1 MIEWWWLVFGVVVV
15 LLLTLDLA
23 VFHRHARHESTR
35 RALLW
40 SVIWIGL
47 GLGFSLF
54 VALVRG
60 HDAALAYLTA
70 YLIEESLSVDNLFVF
85 LALFTY
91 FGVASEHQHRVLF
104 WGIVGAIVFRGLFI
118 FAGVALISRFHWVI
132 YILGILLVATGAKL
146 GLGEAAQ
153 VHPERNLIV
162 RWAGRVLPMQKSFH
176 GERFT
181 VRTNKGLRFT
191 PLFLVLLAIE
201 STDVMFAVDSVP
213 AVLAVSRDA
222 FVVYTS
228 NIFAVLG
235 LRALYF
241 VLAGALRS
249 LRLLR
254 PALSIILVLVGVKML
269 LADVVEIPT
278 EASLAVVAAILAA
291 ATTGSLLLT
300 ARAKREPR
308 SER

>member
-1 MIEWWWLVFGVVVV
+1 VTEWWWLVFGAVVV

-40 SVIWIGL
+40 SVVWIGL

-104 WGIVGAIVFRGLFI
+104 WGILGAILFRGLFI
-118 FAGVALISRFHWVI
+118 FAGVALISRFHWVL

-146 GLGEAAQ
+146 GLGEAEQ

-162 RWAGRVLPMQKSFH
+162 RWASRVLPMQKSYH

-254 PALSIILVLVGVKML
+254 PALAIILVLVGVKML

-278 EASLAVVAAILAA
+278 EASLAVVAVILAA
-291 ATTGSLLLT
+291 ATAGSVLLT
-300 ARAKREPR
+300 ARAKRIPR
-308 SER
+308 SDR

>member
-1 MIEWWWLVFGVVVV
+1 MTEWWWLVFGAVVV

-146 GLGEAAQ
+146 GLGEAEQ

-162 RWAGRVLPMQKSFH
+162 RWASRVLPMQKSYH

-254 PALSIILVLVGVKML
+254 PALAIILVLVGVKML

-291 ATTGSLLLT
+291 ATAGSLLLT
-300 ARAKREPR
+300 ARAKRKPR
-308 SER
+308 SGR

>member
-1 MIEWWWLVFGVVVV
+1 VSGWAWPAFAALVVV
-15 LLLTLDLA
+15 LLALDLG
-23 VFHRHARHESTR
+23 VFHRRSRRESTK

-40 SVIWIGL
+40 SAIWIGL

-60 HDAALAYLTA
+60 HDAALSYLTA

-91 FGVASEHQHRVLF
+91 FGVAPEHQHRVLF
-104 WGIVGAIVFRGLFI
+104 WGIIGAIVFRGIFI
-118 FAGVALISRFHWVI
+118 FAGVALINRFHWVT
-132 YILGILLVATGAKL
+132 YILGLVLVATGAKL
-146 GLGEAAQ
+146 GLGEQEQ
-153 VHPERNLIV
+153 VHPERNPIV
-162 RWAGRVLPMQKSFH
+162 RWASRVLPMERAYH

-181 VRTNKGLRFT
+181 VRTERGLRFT
-191 PLFLVLLAIE
+191 ALFLVLLAIE

-228 NIFAVLG
+228 NIFAVMG

-254 PALSIILVLVGVKML
+254 PALAIILVLVGVKML
-269 LADVVEIPT
+269 LAEVVEIPT
-278 EASLAVVAAILAA
+278 EASLGVVAGILAA
-291 ATTGSLLLT
+291 ATAGSLLFPGPG
-300 ARAKREPR
+300 KRKETGGD
-308 SER
+308 

>member
-1 MIEWWWLVFGVVVV
+1 VTGWWWLIFAAVVV
-15 LLLTLDLA
+15 LLLALDLA
-23 VFHRHARHESTR
+23 VFHRHSRRESTR
-35 RALLW
+35 TALLW
-40 SVIWIGL
+40 SAVWVGL

-54 VALVRG
+54 VGLVRG

-104 WGIVGAIVFRGLFI
+104 WGIVGAIIFRGVFI
-118 FAGVALISRFHWVI
+118 FAGVALINRFHWVM
-132 YILGILLVATGAKL
+132 YILGMVLVATGAKL
-146 GLGEAAQ
+146 GLGEQ
-153 VHPERNLIV
+153 GDVHPERNLIV
-162 RWAGRVLPMQKSFH
+162 RWASRVLPMEKSFH
-176 GERFT
+176 GERFA
-181 VRTNKGLRFT
+181 VRTERGLRFT
-191 PLFLVLLAIE
+191 PLLLVLLAIE

-235 LRALYF
+235 LRSLYF
-241 VLAGALRS
+241 VLAGALKS

-254 PALSIILVLVGVKML
+254 PALAIILVLVGVKML
-269 LADVVEIPT
+269 LGEVVEIPT
-278 EASLAVVAAILAA
+278 EVSLAVVGLILAG
-291 ATTGSLLLT
+291 ATAGSLLLPPGKHK
-300 ARAKREPR
+300 APGGD
-308 SER
+308 

>member
-1 MIEWWWLVFGVVVV
+1 VSGWGWLVFAAAVAI
-15 LLLTLDLA
+15 LMALDLS
-23 VFHRHARHESTR
+23 VFHRHARRESTR
-35 RALLW
+35 QALLW
-40 SVIWIGL
+40 SAIWIGL
-47 GLGFSLF
+47 GLAFSLV

-60 HDAALAYLTA
+60 HQGALAYLTA

-91 FGVASEHQHRVLF
+91 FGVAPEYQHRVLF
-104 WGIVGAIVFRGLFI
+104 WGILGAIIFRGIFI
-118 FAGVALISRFHWVI
+118 FAGVALIARFHWVM
-132 YILGILLVATGAKL
+132 YILGIMLVATGAKL
-146 GLGEAAQ
+146 GLSEAER
-153 VHPERNLIV
+153 VHPERNVVV
-162 RWAGRVLPMQKSFH
+162 RWASRVLPIERSFH

-181 VRTNKGLRFT
+181 VKTGRGWRFT
-191 PLFLVLLAIE
+191 PLLLVLLAIE

-228 NIFAVLG
+228 NVFAVLG

-254 PALSIILVLVGVKML
+254 PALAIILVLVGVKML
-269 LADVVEIPT
+269 LAEVVEVPT
-278 EASLAVVAAILAA
+278 EASLIVVAVILGV
-291 ATTGSLLLT
+291 ATVGSLLLP
-300 ARAKREPR
+300 EPKK
-308 SER
+308 S